1 MSADPSE
8 LFGGGLESLPDLL
21 GSAALVQ
28 HLESTLAQLEAM
40 QGGTDAEARSLIN
53 MLKQQTAGLQGP
65 ANTANVTPGGAEGGN
80 IQQQLAK

>member
-8 LFGGGLESLPDLL
+8 LLGSGLESLPDLL

-53 MLKQQTAGLQGP
+53 MLKQQTAVLQGP
-65 ANTANVTPGGAEGGN
+65 SSLSGSMPAGAQGGN
-80 IQQQLAK
+80 IIQQLDK